1 MLHTRWSETN
11 EHIQPSEKLHCLLPC
26 RSMPVSLDDSPP
38 TFSEQ
43 SSDLIGLT
51 GTGVGPEP
59 LQWSY
64 LSKQYHLNCVERGIH
79 QVDLYAEQSLCLG
92 GNEFTDVDLFGNAL
106 RASRK

>member
-79 QVDLYAEQSLCLG
+79 QVDLYAEQKPL
-92 GNEFTDVDLFGNAL
+92 
-106 RASRK
+106 SRGERIYGRGPFWKRSTSQP